1 MRLALLPVL
10 VMLAAVGA
18 AAPAAAQGLD
28 LSERGNRPQA
38 APPPVPAAALID
50 PACRRRL
57 AGRKIAIVFTEIR
70 EDGGRLIQQKRYA
83 GVFPLVADAL
93 RRAGMTVYTQE
104 EINRQVAQEEM
115 RRFLNNEADAALTA
129 FQRLGAAYVL
139 RATIESRAIMNP
151 MIRVKQ
157 VSVNVAFALSA
168 SSGGILGQADMSSAS
183 FTGADPLPV
192 VRDIVREQIDGTVAD
207 LYASVCAR
215 GR

>member
-1 MRLALLPVL
+1 MRTVVLPLVALLAGLGMSSP
-10 VMLAAVGA
+10 
-18 AAPAAAQGLD
+18 APAQGLD
-28 LSERGNRPQA
+28 LSERGNRLQA
-38 APPPVPAAALID
+38 PPPPVPAAAMID
-50 PACRRRL
+50 PACARRL
-57 AGRKIAIVFTEIR
+57 AGRKIAIVFTEVR

-93 RRAGMTVYTQE
+93 RRAGMTVYTQD
-104 EINRQVAQEEM
+104 EINRQIAAEEM

-139 RATIESRAIMNP
+139 RATIESRAMMNP

-157 VSVNVAFALSA
+157 VSVSVSFALSA
-168 SSGGILGQADMSSAS
+168 SSGGVLGQAEMSSAS

-207 LYASVCAR
+207 LYASVCSR